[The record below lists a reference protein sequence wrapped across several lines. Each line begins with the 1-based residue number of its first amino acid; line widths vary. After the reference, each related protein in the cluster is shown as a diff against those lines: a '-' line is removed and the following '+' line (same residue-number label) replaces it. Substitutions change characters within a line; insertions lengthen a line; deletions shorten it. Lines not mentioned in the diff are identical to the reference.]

1 MRTTRRK
8 FFGSMAAAGAGLLA
22 AGMGRGVAL
31 ARERVGALK
40 ITGVDIYP
48 MNIPL
53 KEPFR
58 IALGTITHANE
69 VLVVI
74 KTDGGISGM
83 GEAGPIPM
91 ITGTT
96 QATDLAVAQGIA
108 KIINGKD
115 PLKIEELTDLMVDT
129 FHGNATIRAAYDS
142 ALYDILGQAAGLPV
156 YRLLGGNKPTFET
169 DTTVSLDTPDVMA
182 AKAAGWVGRGFKQI
196 KIKLGDPAIDEDR
209 VRAIREAVGPNI
221 GLQVDVNQGWSVRE
235 AVDTINRIERYDMEL
250 IEQPIAASDFRGL
263 KFVREH
269 VGVPIMADES
279 LVTSEDAIELVR
291 LEAVDMFNIKLM
303 KTGGIREGLRI
314 AAIAR
319 AAGIPCMVG
328 CMGETRLALTAAS
341 HLVAA
346 EKVLVYADLDMAL
359 FLESDPVEGG
369 IQYEGG
375 TITLPEGPG
384 LGAKIGDDYLKRLKK
399 V

>member
-1 MRTTRRK
+1 MRIARRE
-8 FFGSMAAAGAGLLA
+8 FFGSMAAAGAGMLA
-22 AGMGRGVAL
+22 IGSGRATAL
-31 ARERVGALK
+31 ARERVGSLR

-48 MNIPL
+48 MDIPL

-74 KTDGGISGM
+74 RTDGGISGM
-83 GEAGPIPM
+83 GESNPVPM
-91 ITGTT
+91 LTGTT

-108 KIINGKD
+108 KIIKGKD
-115 PLKIEELTDLMVDT
+115 PLQIESLTDLMEDT
-129 FHGNATIRAAYDS
+129 FLGNATIRAAYDS

-156 YRLLGGNKPTFET
+156 YRLLGGSKATFET

-182 AKAAGWVGRGFKQI
+182 SKAAGWVGRGFKQI
-196 KIKLGDPAIDEDR
+196 KIKLGDPEIDEAR
-209 VRAIREAVGPNI
+209 VRAIREAVGPEI
-221 GLQVDVNQGWSVRE
+221 GLQVDVNQGWNVRE
-235 AVDTINRIERYDMEL
+235 AVDTINRIERYDLEL

-279 LVTSEDAIELVR
+279 LVTSRDAIELVR

-328 CMGETRLALTAAS
+328 CIGETRLALTAAS

-346 EKVLVYADLDMAL
+346 EKVVVNADLDMAL
-359 FLESDPVEGG
+359 FLEADPVEGG
-369 IQYEGG
+369 IQYDGG
-375 TITLPEGPG
+375 KITLPEGPG
-384 LGAKIGDDYLKRLKK
+384 LGAKIRDDYLSRLKK